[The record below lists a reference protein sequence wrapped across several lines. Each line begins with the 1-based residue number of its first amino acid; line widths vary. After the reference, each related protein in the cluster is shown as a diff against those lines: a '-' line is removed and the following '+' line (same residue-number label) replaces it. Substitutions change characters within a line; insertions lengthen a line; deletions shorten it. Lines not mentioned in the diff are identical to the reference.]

1 MINFAELKLKLTEYS
16 PERVNIY
23 IDTYMDVSGQV
34 PNYSEV
40 VQDYATKDAKIISE
54 LLEIIEMQNFSL
66 NAYANNLPDIQ
77 DGEWIATMPPPYE
90 KTAKIT
96 LSETESKLKQ
106 LIKGV

>member
-1 MINFAELKLKLTEYS
+1 MINFAELKLKLCEVECNYDFM
-16 PERVNIY
+16 VDVYIY
-23 IDTYMDVSGQV
+23 ENKQ
-34 PNYSEV
+34 
-40 VQDYATKDAKIISE
+40 AKIISE